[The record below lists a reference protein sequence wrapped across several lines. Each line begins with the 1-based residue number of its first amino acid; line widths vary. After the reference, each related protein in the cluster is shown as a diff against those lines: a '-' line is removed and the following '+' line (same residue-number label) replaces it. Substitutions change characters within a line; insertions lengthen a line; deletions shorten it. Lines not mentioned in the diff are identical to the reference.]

1 MLLSIIG
8 PKGLVG
14 KELVKNFN
22 KKGIKILK
30 VGRSFKFSKI
40 KKKYK
45 IIIHAANSEKNLK
58 ETKIQK

>member
-40 KKKYK
+40 KK
-45 IIIHAANSEKNLK
+45 I
-58 ETKIQK
+58 